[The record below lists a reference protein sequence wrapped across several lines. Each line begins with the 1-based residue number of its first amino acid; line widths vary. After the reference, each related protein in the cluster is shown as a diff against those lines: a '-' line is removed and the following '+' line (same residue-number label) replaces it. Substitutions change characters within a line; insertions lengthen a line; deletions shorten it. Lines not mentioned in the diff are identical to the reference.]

1 MTRTTA
7 VISALLACSLAFGQ
21 TPIEEK
27 TEGMERHGG
36 LLTTYHDA
44 KANKIMMVVRRQDQ
58 REFLMLSAIRT
69 GLGSNDVG
77 LDRGQ
82 LGPSYVVEIK
92 RMADK
97 VVFFVPNL
105 GFRAEEG
112 SPAERRSV
120 AEAFAPSVLWATKIV
135 AEDEDGSVL
144 IDLTSFVMRDAHGVG
159 RRLRGQGSASLDA
172 DKSAIDFEQC
182 LSFPKNLEFEAFLT
196 FKVSGPGNFV
206 QSTTEIP
213 ESWSLV
219 QHVSIVELPDEGF
232 KMRKADPRIGAFGLS
247 YLDYSVPL
255 SDSMRKRFIARHRLE
270 KKSPG
275 AARSEAVEPIVYY
288 VDHAAPEPVRSALIE
303 GASWWNQ
310 AFEEAGFIDAFQ
322 VKVLPEDAHPLD
334 LRYNVIQWVHRST
347 RGWSYGASVSDPRT
361 GEIIKGHVSL
371 GSLRV
376 RQDRLIFEGLL
387 GVAKTGS
394 GDADDPVELALAR
407 IRQLA
412 AHEVGHTIGLAH
424 NFAASTYDR
433 GSVMDYPAPLV
444 TVKGGR
450 LDVSDAYVVGIGEY
464 DKHAVKWM
472 YSEFD
477 GDEEEALER
486 ILRDGRRRG
495 LLFLSDQDARSAG
508 AADPRANL
516 WDNGRNAT
524 DGLRETMAVRAIALA
539 NFSLKNLAEGEPLS
553 TIQEVFV
560 PIFLFHRY
568 QVDAAAK
575 AIGGVYYAHTV
586 NGDGVRPFTHVPGS
600 EQREALQAL
609 LDCLDAE
616 FLAVPPHIVRL
627 IGPRN
632 FGIGGSREIFG
643 GRTSPAFDP
652 VSASEAAAD
661 AVLAALLNST
671 RLERVVQQTQRRPD
685 LPSLQDVLRA
695 TTDVVFGPAWSRRE
709 RGSVEWAVRSR
720 YLTRLMRTAANPA
733 LTLQLRAGAR
743 TELLEIRNRLDLT
756 DPMGMLVDA
765 EIDRFLFRPAGT
777 TMALGSAATSPPG
790 SPIGFWQACSLG
802 G

>member
-7 VISALLACSLAFGQ
+7 VISALLVGSLAFGQ

-27 TEGMERHGG
+27 TEGMFRHGG

-44 KANKIMMVVRRQDQ
+44 KANKIMMLVRREDQ
-58 REFLMLSAIRT
+58 REFLMVSGIRT

-82 LGPSYVVEIK
+82 LGNSYVVEIK

-112 SPAERRSV
+112 SLAERRSV

-135 AEDEDGSVL
+135 AEDDDGSVL
-144 IDLTSFVMRDAHGVG
+144 IDLTSFVLRDAHGVG
-159 RRLRGQGSASLDA
+159 RRLRGQGTASLDA
-172 DKSAIDFEQC
+172 DKSAIDFNEC

-196 FKVSGPGNFV
+196 FDVSGPGNFV
-206 QSTTEIP
+206 QSTTEIA

-219 QHVSIVELPDEGF
+219 QHVSIVELPDDGF
-232 KMRKADPRIGAFGLS
+232 EMREADPRIGAFGVS
-247 YLDYSVPL
+247 YLDYAVPL
-255 SDSMRKRFIARHRLE
+255 SESMRKRFIARHRLE
-270 KKSPG
+270 KKNPG
-275 AARSEAVEPIVYY
+275 AAMSEAVEPIVYY
-288 VDHAAPEPVRSALIE
+288 IDHATPEPVRSALIA
-303 GASWWNQ
+303 GASWWNE

-322 VKVLPEDAHPLD
+322 VKILPEDAHPLD

-394 GDADDPVELALAR
+394 GDDDDPVELALAR
-407 IRQLA
+407 IRQLS

-424 NFAASTYDR
+424 NFAASTYGR

-450 LDVSDAYVVGIGEY
+450 LDVSDAYAVGIGEY

-472 YSEFD
+472 YSEFAP
-477 GDEEEALER
+477 GADEEAELER
-486 ILRDGRRRG
+486 IVRDGRRRG
-495 LLFLSDQDARSAG
+495 LLFLSDQDARSASS
-508 AADPRANL
+508 ADPRANL
-516 WDNGRNAT
+516 WDNGSNAV
-524 DGLRETMAVRAIALA
+524 DGLRETMAVREIALK
-539 NFSLKNLAEGEPLS
+539 NFSRENLPDGEPLS

-568 QVDAAAK
+568 QIDAAAK

-586 NGDGVRPFTHVPGS
+586 NGDGVRPFTHVPGR

-609 LDCLDAE
+609 LDCLDSE
-616 FLAVPPHIVRL
+616 FLTVPTHVVQL
-627 IGPRN
+627 IGPRG
-632 FGIGGSREIFG
+632 FGVGGSREIFG
-643 GRTSPAFDP
+643 GRTGPTFDP
-652 VSASEAAAD
+652 VAASEAAAD
-661 AVLAALLNST
+661 AALAAMMNPG
-671 RLERVVQQTQRRPD
+671 RLERVVQQTERRPD
-685 LPSLQDVLRA
+685 LPALGEVLGA
-695 TTDVVFGPAWSRRE
+695 MTDVD
-709 RGSVEWAVRSR
+709 VRSLKPISGHHPV
-720 YLTRLMRTAANPA
+720 YSLSFNPA
-733 LTLQLRAGAR
+733 TC
-743 TELLEIRNRLDLT
+743 
-756 DPMGMLVDA
+756 
-765 EIDRFLFRPAGT
+765 RPT
-777 TMALGSAATSPPG
+777 R
-790 SPIGFWQACSLG
+790 
-802 G
+802 